1 MDWAYWTNWIINF
14 FYLFWMTSLIGFL
27 VMLLWVLA
35 GKLFERLGY
44 FTVTVSLLKTVT
56 LAWLLFFGYEMYR
69 WWEQDEPDMF
79 VYKGGFVPEKWMEI
93 PGYIFGTVWVLG
105 TAAGLFQYIYRLL
118 QLNRCIS
125 KSFPCSTEILAVF
138 EQVKKENKIKK
149 KQISVRCSYTEC
161 SARTMRVFHPVILLP
176 VRKLSEEELLIIFRH
191 ELMHIKKHDLIYK
204 NLLEILCSLCFLNPA
219 VFWLKKEL
227 GIWMEYVCDY
237 KVCRKYGDV
246 KNYYGTIL
254 RFAEQSVASP
264 TLTTSLVEKES
275 QLFSRMKKVIKN
287 YRPKKTSKLL
297 LAALL
302 CLLLPATNVVYAFA
316 VESGE
321 AVRKASAA
329 NAVEVP
335 RGIGEDNT
343 EDKAEHLLFHADNK
357 HISIGKITHQPV
369 PAGANVCEFDW
380 TFSRHEKFGMPVYY
394 LEKETYIR
402 CSTGGI
408 TNGKTIR
415 IVLRQLDDSIR
426 YVDMEAGMVHIFRI
440 KESGNYQFYMENTG
454 TDDVRVLGGC
464 TVYTK
469 QE

>member
-1 MDWAYWTNWIINF
+1 M
-14 FYLFWMTSLIGFL
+14 
-27 VMLLWVLA
+27 
-35 GKLFERLGY
+35 LGY

-56 LAWLLFFGYEMYR
+56 LAWLLFFGYEMHR
-69 WWEQDEPDMF
+69 WWEQDEADMF

-93 PGYIFGTVWVLG
+93 PGYIFGAVWVLG

-118 QLNRCIS
+118 QLSRCIS

-149 KQISVRCSYTEC
+149 KHISVRCSYTEC
-161 SARTMRVFHPVILLP
+161 SAKTTRIFRPVILLP
-176 VRKLSEEELLIIFRH
+176 EHELSREELLVIFRH
-191 ELMHIKKHDLIYK
+191 ELMHIKNHDLFYI
-204 NLLEILCSLCFLNPA
+204 NLAEILCRLCFLNPA

-254 RFAEQSVASP
+254 RFAEQSVVSP
-264 TLTTSLVEKES
+264 VFATSLVEKES

-287 YRPKKTSKLL
+287 SRPKKTSKLL
-297 LAALL
+297 LAVLL
-302 CLLLPATNVVYAFA
+302 CLLLPATNVIYAFA

-335 RGIGEDNT
+335 RDIGEDNA
-343 EDKAEHLLFHADNK
+343 EDKAEHLLFQADTE
-357 HISIGKITHQPV
+357 HVSIGEVTHQPV
-369 PAGANVCEFDW
+369 PTGAKVCEFDW
-380 TFSRHEKFGMPVYY
+380 TFSGYEKIGMPARY
-394 LEKETYIR
+394 LKKGTYIR
-402 CSTGGI
+402 CYTGGI

-415 IVLRQLDDSIR
+415 IVLRQPDDSIR
-426 YVDMEAGMVHIFRI
+426 YVDMEAGMVHIFQI

-469 QE
+469 

>member
-1 MDWAYWTNWIINF
+1 MDWAYWTNWIANF
-14 FYLFWMTSLIGFL
+14 FYLFWMTALIGFL

-56 LAWLLFFGYEMYR
+56 LAWLLFFGYEMHR
-69 WWEQDEPDMF
+69 WWEQDEADMF

-93 PGYIFGTVWVLG
+93 PGYIFGAVWVLG

-138 EQVKKENKIKK
+138 EQVKKEYKIKK
-149 KQISVRCSYTEC
+149 KHISVRCCYTEC
-161 SARTMRVFHPVILLP
+161 SAKTTRIFRPVILLP
-176 VRKLSEEELLIIFRH
+176 EHELSREELLVIFRH
-191 ELMHIKKHDLIYK
+191 ELMHIKNHDLFYK
-204 NLLEILCSLCFLNPA
+204 NLAEILCRLCFLNSA

-246 KNYYGTIL
+246 KNYYGIIL

-264 TLTTSLVEKES
+264 VFATSLVEKES
-275 QLFSRMKKVIKN
+275 QLFNRMKKVIKN
-287 YRPKKTSKLL
+287 SRPKKTSKLL
-297 LAALL
+297 LAVLL
-302 CLLLPATNVVYAFA
+302 LLLLPATNVVYAFGMKSA
-316 VESGE
+316 RV
-321 AVRKASAA
+321 VRIASVAH
-329 NAVEVP
+329 AVEVP
-335 RGIGEDNT
+335 RDIGEDNA
-343 EDKAEHLLFHADNK
+343 ENKAEHLLFQADTE
-357 HISIGKITHQPV
+357 HVSIGEVTHQLV
-369 PAGANVCEFDW
+369 PTGANVCEFDW
-380 TFSRHEKFGMPVYY
+380 TFSSYEKIGMPARY
-394 LEKETYIR
+394 LKKGTYIR
-402 CSTGGI
+402 CFTGGI

-415 IVLRQLDDSIR
+415 IVLRQPDDSIR
-426 YVDMEAGMVHIFRI
+426 YVDMEAGIVHIFQI

-454 TDDVRVLGGC
+454 TDDVRILGGC

-469 QE
+469 